1 MTKNRKIAKATY
13 DRPPTRTPRAR
24 TRQGHIGKLQRAD
37 ASLHLALAAAT
48 AVASALTAATIA
60 AAALAA
66 AAVADTAL
74 AAAALAAAA
83 LAAAASTARASPP
96 TRPASAS

>member
-1 MTKNRKIAKATY
+1 MCNVDPENDMLAYQR
-13 DRPPTRTPRAR
+13 RAR
-24 TRQGHIGKLQRAD
+24 TRQGHIGKLQRAG

-74 AAAALAAAA
+74 AAAALAAAGP
-83 LAAAASTARASPP
+83 LPSTGAPPP
-96 TRPASAS
+96 TFGVRELVRAEILT